1 MNKDLRKLIRDQK
14 REKGKIVNGWLLC
27 EILNDRKLE
36 LTRTE
41 RKYLSQVLNKI
52 DKDYK
57 DNEYKKKKEEL
68 EKTRNKTIF
77 RRIIKY

>member
-1 MNKDLRKLIRDQK
+1 MKELKKLIREEK
-14 REKGKIVNGWLLC
+14 RIKGKIVNGWLIC

-41 RKYLSQVLNKI
+41 RKYLNQILSKI
-52 DKDYK
+52 DKSYK
-57 DNEYKKKKEEL
+57 ENEYKKRKEEL
-68 EKTRNKTIF
+68 EKTKNKTIF

>member
-1 MNKDLRKLIRDQK
+1 MKELKKLIREEK
-14 REKGKIVNGWLLC
+14 RIKGKIVNGWIIC

-41 RKYLSQVLNKI
+41 RKYLNQILSKI
-52 DKDYK
+52 DKSYK
-57 DNEYKKKKEEL
+57 ENEYKKRKEEL
-68 EKTRNKTIF
+68 EKTKNKTIF